1 MTKWTKI
8 YNRVYISG
16 ADGFTF
22 VTLPNIHHP
31 EEEEIKFIKKL
42 LPKEKHDDE
51 FAMKRAIA
59 DPISTLRT
67 YLCTTMSGT
76 FCIGQGSRNSASV
89 YYIGARRPQD
99 IFKLILKLPDANK
112 ITAWETGMSFTV
124 RVAEGDDFDP
134 DKHKRGIRPI
144 GWAI

>member
-1 MTKWTKI
+1 MTEWNKI
-8 YNRVYISG
+8 YSRVNISG

-22 VTLPNIHHP
+22 VTLPNITFP
-31 EEEEIKFIKKL
+31 EEEVENFIKKL
-42 LPKEKHDDE
+42 LPNEKHDNE

-59 DPISTLRT
+59 DPISALRM
-67 YLCTTMSGT
+67 YLCATMSGT
-76 FCIGQGSRNSASV
+76 FCIGQGSREQKSV

-112 ITAWETGMSFTV
+112 ITAWESRMDFMV
-124 RVAEGDDFDP
+124 RVAVGDDFDP
-134 DKHKRGIRPI
+134 EKHKLGIRPR